1 MSVVNISSHSEML
14 QLLDKENKNYVLLY
28 KSNSE
33 QGECSLRNILS
44 AAEKFEKV
52 NVLLAD
58 VSTVRDIHT
67 HYNITSSP
75 SLLIFE
81 GERFINVVK
90 GCNNPVYYISLFEE
104 SYFHPVSKIG
114 ETKQKWVTVYSTPS
128 CSWCNVLK
136 NHLKASN
143 IRYTEV
149 DVSQNQEAADQMVR
163 RSGQRGVP
171 QTDIDGQIVVGFD
184 KNKINSLLGI
194 Q

>member
-14 QLLDKENKNYVLLY
+14 QLLDKENKYYVLLY

-67 HYNITSSP
+67 HYNIYRSP

-81 GERFINVVK
+81 CDRFFK
-90 GCNNPVYYISLFEE
+90 
-104 SYFHPVSKIG
+104 
-114 ETKQKWVTVYSTPS
+114 
-128 CSWCNVLK
+128 
-136 NHLKASN
+136 
-143 IRYTEV
+143 
-149 DVSQNQEAADQMVR
+149 
-163 RSGQRGVP
+163 
-171 QTDIDGQIVVGFD
+171 
-184 KNKINSLLGI
+184 LL
-194 Q
+194 